1 MLPADAPPPA
11 DPPARRP
18 ETERR
23 ASSGRAS
30 EVAIYAALAAIYVA
44 SRVVAVWGRGP
55 IVFPDTAGYRVPPG
69 GLSYGLV
76 SLLGHAPRMWTLPA
90 IYALLPGDQARL
102 AFQVAVSI
110 VAWVALAGALA
121 SVLRSRPL
129 RIVAVVVVLALGA
142 TPQVTTWDLS
152 MLAESLSISLT
163 VAAVAAWLRVAVRP
177 RPALVAVAVGLT
189 GLWLFT
195 RPYLYPFALGIAL
208 IVGLWAWRGDRRALK
223 AVGAG
228 VLVVLAGWSLV
239 ASGNVDDGY
248 RLRDDRGVSYV
259 AEAFA
264 QNLFKRYLND
274 AEATAYFRSQGM
286 PDPTGLTPSAYPA
299 SDYDDYEAWAPFY
312 AELRTRPEWMAW
324 LDAHAGSAF
333 AGYVR
338 SHPGAVLSGFERG
351 WPPML
356 RSAVNP
362 VYGPAVEAKP
372 VSTLGST
379 LFFRGDG
386 RRAWHGDVTLW
397 VLAAVA
403 LAIALVARRTRPLWP
418 VVVVG
423 LTTTGVGGALLFVSW
438 LGSAY
443 EVVRHAAPAAHLV
456 RVGLVVVVFALAD
469 ALIASRRPTDADEP
483 VGVGGPAGSP
493 AVSPTPAGDPTPPGP
508 AGTAP

>member
-1 MLPADAPPPA
+1 VLPADAPSPA
-11 DPPARRP
+11 DPPARRREP
-18 ETERR
+18 ERR
-23 ASSGRAS
+23 AWPRWAP
-30 EVAIYAALAAIYVA
+30 EAAIYGALTVIFA
-44 SRVVAVWGRGP
+44 VTRVIAVWGRGP

-76 SLLGHAPRMWTLPA
+76 SLLGHAPRMWALPA
-90 IYALLPGDQARL
+90 IYALLPGDQARM

-110 VAWVALAGALA
+110 GAWVALAGALA
-121 SVLRSRPL
+121 SVLRNRPL
-129 RIVAVVVVLALGA
+129 RVAAFVVVLALGA

-163 VAAVAAWLRVAVRP
+163 VAAVAAWLRVAARP
-177 RPALVAVAVGLT
+177 RPAVAAVAVALT

-195 RPYLYPFALGIAL
+195 RPYLYPFALGIVV

-223 AVGAG
+223 AVMAG
-228 VLVVLAGWSLV
+228 VLVVLSGWSMV
-239 ASGNVDDGY
+239 ASANVDDGY

-274 AEATAYFRSQGM
+274 AEATAYFRGRGM
-286 PDPTGLTPSAYPA
+286 PDPTGLTPSAYPE

-312 AELRTRPEWMAW
+312 ADLLTRPEWMAW
-324 LDAHAGSAF
+324 LDADARSAF

-338 SHPGAVLSGFERG
+338 SHPGAVMSGFRRG
-351 WPPML
+351 FPPML
-356 RSAVNP
+356 RSRVDP

-379 LFFRGDG
+379 LFFHGDG
-386 RRAWHGDVTLW
+386 RHSWDSDVTAW
-397 VLAAVA
+397 A
-403 LAIALVARRTRPLWP
+403 LAGFALAVALVARRTRPLWP
-418 VVVVG
+418 IVVVG
-423 LTTTGVGGALLFVSW
+423 LATAGAGATLLFISW
-438 LGSAY
+438 IGSAY

-469 ALIASRRPTDADEP
+469 ALIGSLRST
-483 VGVGGPAGSP
+483 AGQ
-493 AVSPTPAGDPTPPGP
+493 AGC
-508 AGTAP
+508 